1 MNRFTK
7 RVWITIVS
15 VVILGG
21 LCYGGFS
28 IYQLIQHRKTTETT
42 EKDPLKVAVERI
54 GTATLEKKVAVTGE
68 IKAVSVVDVT
78 PKVSGCLERLRLPAR
93 PAGGPDG
100 TLIDEGTVIK
110 ADPATKTLPVIA
122 VIEHAALDAA
132 LQQATAAMEVAK
144 AAQERVAITLADAL
158 RDKKRIEKL
167 FKKGVAT
174 QNELDKATIAHA
186 QLAVGLQLAKAQV
199 IQAAAAA
206 KLARITLD
214 DATITAP
221 IAGVVTKKYVD
232 EGNMVGPAR
241 PLVRIEQI
249 ETVKVLGGV
258 SGRYLSALTVGKTP
272 VEVTVDAYPD
282 EKFTGCLCRIAKSV
296 NPATRTGEVE
306 IRIPNPTLR
315 LKPGMFARI
324 RLILQRKENVPV
336 ISDTALLRDEK
347 GPYVFVVQE
356 SGKPTAFRRYVR
368 LGMSQGILHEV
379 LDGVKTG
386 QLVVVRGQRQLH
398 DGHIVKPVETEDG
411 Q

>member
-1 MNRFTK
+1 MSRFVK
-7 RVWITIVS
+7 RVWITVVS

-21 LCYGGFS
+21 LCYGSFGV
-28 IYQLIQHRKTTETT
+28 YQLIQQRKATGTT
-42 EKDPLKVAVERI
+42 EKSPLKVAVERI
-54 GTATLEKKVAVTGE
+54 GTATLEKNVAVTGE

-78 PKVSGCLERLRLPAR
+78 PKVSGRLERLRL
-93 PAGGPDG
+93 PDG
-100 TLIDEGTVIK
+100 TLIDEGTAIK

-122 VIEHAALDAA
+122 VIEHAALDVA
-132 LQQATAAMEVAK
+132 LQQAEAALEVAR

-158 RDKKRIEKL
+158 RDKKRIGIL
-167 FKKGVAT
+167 FRKGVAT
-174 QNELDKATIAHA
+174 QNEMDKATMAHA
-186 QLAVGLQLAKAQV
+186 RLAVGLQLARAQV

-221 IAGVVTKKYVD
+221 IAGVVTKKYID

-241 PLVRIEQI
+241 TLVRIEQI

-258 SGRYLSALTVGKTP
+258 SERYLSALTVGKTP
-272 VEVTVDAYPD
+272 VEVTVDTYPD
-282 EKFTGCLCRIAKSV
+282 EKFTGCLCRVAKSV

-336 ISDTALLRDEK
+336 ISDTALLRNEK
-347 GPYVFVVQE
+347 GAYVFVVQE
-356 SGKPTAFRRYVR
+356 SGKPTAFQRSVR

-398 DGHIVKPVETEDG
+398 DGHVVKPVEAEDG